1 MLMVNNEL
9 VEKTEQISKLKQ
21 KEISFENKLLEK
33 DNASKQDLMIR
44 LQLGKRLEEV
54 LLDKEEAL
62 EELEQLKIQLD
73 GIKSSMN

>member
-1 MLMVNNEL
+1 MVNNEL